1 MRDSLVSWRKGWE
14 IFQPFRKVFMTV
26 LAFQGVIQIF
36 QLAAPFFLG
45 KVINEMQGHLPI
57 EKVLILA
64 LLTLLTALLSTKV
77 SYLKDAYEIRNVDY
91 EIGAHLTNKTLSK
104 ILGLSMGQHK
114 SQNSGITRSVV
125 TQGQSSLEQMVNWV
139 LYNIIPLSVEVMITV
154 SLLLWF
160 NLTIGTVV
168 FVGAVIFVWM
178 STRDTKK
185 VWSGVK
191 ALNDLSHK
199 TNKSYNEILRNTDLV
214 QVNSQEKR
222 VHVEQGERISH
233 LSSESEKLWIGY
245 QSHSIYKIIIMHF
258 IKFTVLVIGIFLVY
272 KRGYKFGDFLILM
285 TWTSQ
290 ATSQLWNLANIQRQW
305 LRLWASVKKYFALL
319 EVEPAITIVPNP
331 IRLDKIQG
339 TVEFSNVSF
348 TYPDQRYIEVDDNEG
363 AKETKPSKPVL
374 TNVSLKINAGERV
387 AFVGASGAGKSTLV
401 NLLVRAYDPD
411 QGQIFVDGNDLRLID
426 LHYFRESIGF
436 VEQRVELFDNTLRY
450 NIVFGLNGRGTLLT
464 EADFDRVSRDARIDH
479 FEDRLTEGLD
489 TWIGEN
495 GVKLSGGERQRVGI
509 ARALIKDPKILIL
522 DEATSSLDAVNEALI
537 KDAVHAASV
546 GKTTIIIAHR
556 LSTVRDVDRIF
567 VMDKGSVVAEGR
579 HEELIHSSH
588 IYREL
593 VNKQLFAI

>member
-1 MRDSLVSWRKGWE
+1 
-14 IFQPFRKVFMTV
+14 MTV